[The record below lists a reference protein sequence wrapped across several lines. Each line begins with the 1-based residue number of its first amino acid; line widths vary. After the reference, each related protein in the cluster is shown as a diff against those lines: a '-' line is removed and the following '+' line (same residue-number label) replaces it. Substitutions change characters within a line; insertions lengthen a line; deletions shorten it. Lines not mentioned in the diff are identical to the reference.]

1 MYLDPGSGSVILQ
14 TVLAS
19 LLGLGVLVRIFWKK
33 IKTFGSKG
41 NLEEIDVEEDDDNNS
56 HELDS

>member
-19 LLGLGVLVRIFWKK
+19 LLGLGVIVRIFWRK
-33 IKTFGSKG
+33 IKSLGGKKE
-41 NLEEIDVEEDDDNNS
+41 LENVEIEDEDDIDEIIN
-56 HELDS
+56 

>member
-19 LLGLGVLVRIFWKK
+19 LLGAGVIIRVFWKK
-33 IKTFGSKG
+33 IKSLGGKK
-41 NLEEIDVEEDDDNNS
+41 NLENVEIEEENNS
-56 HELDS
+56 DEFDS

>member
-19 LLGLGVLVRIFWKK
+19 LLGLGVITRIFWKK
-33 IKTFGSKG
+33 IKSLGGKKE
-41 NLEEIDVEEDDDNNS
+41 LENVEIEDKDKTDEID
-56 HELDS
+56 

>member
-19 LLGLGVLVRIFWKK
+19 LLGLGVIVRIFWRK
-33 IKTFGSKG
+33 IKSLGGKK
-41 NLEEIDVEEDDDNNS
+41 EIENVEIEDEDDSDEIPS
-56 HELDS
+56 